1 MARLERR
8 QPMRAT
14 SQARE
19 LLAIV
24 AVGGVRPISERAAGI
39 LAVVY

>member
-1 MARLERR
+1 MW
-8 QPMRAT
+8 AT
-14 SQARE
+14 SQAGE

-39 LAVVY
+39 VAVVY